1 MKSREYLNT
10 FNGLVYWLEDG
21 AVMMHK
27 REGTKVMRSTMTAVT
42 FFEMVCNDTLILV
55 EPEPEQKSMT
65 MNEFTNLLAG
75 IDKSTTTATAQT
87 AIQGGATHIAIDGN
101 GDVFAFKMR
110 PRHCLPKDDDAK
122 DYLGEWLRGS
132 EQYGHIARTV
142 CFLGNTGREH
152 RNWRELCFQIPQ
164 Q

>member
-1 MKSREYLNT
+1 MKSREYFNTLN
-10 FNGLVYWLEDG
+10 GIIYWLEDDE
-21 AVMMHK
+21 VMMRE
-27 REGTKVMRSTMTAVT
+27 REGKIVKKSNMTAAI
-42 FFEMVCNDTLILV
+42 FFAMVGNDTLLLV
-55 EPEPEQKSMT
+55 EAEPEQKSMT
-65 MNEFTNLLAG
+65 MNEFSNFLAG

-110 PRHCLPKDDDAK
+110 PRHCPPKDDDAK
-122 DYLGEWLRGS
+122 DYLGEWIRGS

-142 CFLGNTGREH
+142 CLLGNTGREH
-152 RNWRELCFQIPQ
+152 SNWRELCFQIPQ

>member
-10 FNGLVYWLEDG
+10 LNGLIYWLEDG
-21 AVMMHK
+21 AVMMHE
-27 REGTKVMRSTMTAVT
+27 REGTKVMRSTMTAAI
-42 FFEMVCNDTLILV
+42 FFEMVGNDTLLLV
-55 EPEPEQKSMT
+55 EAEPEQKSMT
-65 MNEFTNLLAG
+65 MNEFSNFLAG
-75 IDKSTTTATAQT
+75 IDKSTTTATEQT
-87 AIQGGATHIAIDGN
+87 ATQGGATHIAIDGN

-122 DYLGEWLRGS
+122 DYLGEWLCGS

>member
-1 MKSREYLNT
+1 MKSREYVNT
-10 FNGLVYWLEDG
+10 FNGLVYWLEDD

-27 REGTKVMRSTMTAVT
+27 REGTKVMRSTMTAAI
-42 FFEMVCNDTLILV
+42 FFAMVGNDTLILV
-55 EPEPEQKSMT
+55 EQEPDQKSMT
-65 MNEFTNLLAG
+65 MNEFSNFLAG

-110 PRHCLPKDDDAK
+110 PRHYLPKDDDAK

-152 RNWRELCFQIPQ
+152 TNWRELCFQIPQ

>member
-10 FNGLVYWLEDG
+10 FNGMIYWLEDD
-21 AVMMHK
+21 AVMMRK
-27 REGTKVMRSTMTAVT
+27 REGTKVMRSTMTAAI
-42 FFEMVCNDTLILV
+42 FFAMVGNDTLLLV
-55 EPEPEQKSMT
+55 ESEPEQKSMT
-65 MNEFTNLLAG
+65 MNEFSNFLAG
-75 IDKSTTTATAQT
+75 IDKSNTTATAHT
-87 AIQGGATHIAIDGN
+87 AIKGGATHIAIDGN

-132 EQYGHIARTV
+132 EQYGHIAQTV
-142 CFLGNTGREH
+142 CCLGNTGREH

>member
-10 FNGLVYWLEDG
+10 FNGLVYWLEDD
-21 AVMMHK
+21 AVMMRK
-27 REGTKVMRSTMTAVT
+27 REGTKVMRSTMTAAT
-42 FFEMVCNDTLILV
+42 FFEMVGNDTLLLV
-55 EPEPEQKSMT
+55 ESEPEQKSMT
-65 MNEFTNLLAG
+65 MNEFTNFLAG
-75 IDKSTTTATAQT
+75 IDKSATTATAQA
-87 AIQGGATHIAIDGN
+87 AIQVGATHIAIDGN